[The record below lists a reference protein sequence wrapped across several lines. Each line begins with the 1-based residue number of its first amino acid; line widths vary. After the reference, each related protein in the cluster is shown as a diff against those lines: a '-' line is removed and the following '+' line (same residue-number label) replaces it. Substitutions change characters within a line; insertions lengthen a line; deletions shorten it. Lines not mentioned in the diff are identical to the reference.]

1 MQRTQNLKKKL
12 EYARFIH
19 LLVIYMVTLA
29 IYLFTTIPH
38 KRWILLTVLVISAG
52 IEPGLILKRSKHRI
66 MGTLLGLILLIPLL
80 YTLQLNY
87 RLVPVVFI
95 IALIGMIVSSLK
107 PSRYDISVFFI
118 TIVVFFLLAQTYEAN
133 AKNAPFEMVMNRG
146 ICTLIGIGIV
156 RVSDYFLFQ
165 TYQYSQKL
173 YLYHQMMIYD
183 FLKNTARQIK
193 KLQNETSNAFL
204 FLERLR
210 NDFIKNFNL
219 IAISS
224 ENLMLD
230 VKASKSIKQET
241 ANFQQVIWD
250 LRRLTFALSF
260 SELIQPSPKASQI
273 HWEKHTKLMQEAK
286 NSFIQVEA

>member
-118 TIVVFFLLAQTYEAN
+118 TLSVIICPTTVQRHAAFA
-133 AKNAPFEMVMNRG
+133 
-146 ICTLIGIGIV
+146 CTLK
-156 RVSDYFLFQ
+156 RP
-165 TYQYSQKL
+165 
-173 YLYHQMMIYD
+173 
-183 FLKNTARQIK
+183 NTG
-193 KLQNETSNAFL
+193 LS
-204 FLERLR
+204 
-210 NDFIKNFNL
+210 
-219 IAISS
+219 
-224 ENLMLD
+224 
-230 VKASKSIKQET
+230 
-241 ANFQQVIWD
+241 
-250 LRRLTFALSF
+250 RR
-260 SELIQPSPKASQI
+260 K
-273 HWEKHTKLMQEAK
+273 
-286 NSFIQVEA
+286 